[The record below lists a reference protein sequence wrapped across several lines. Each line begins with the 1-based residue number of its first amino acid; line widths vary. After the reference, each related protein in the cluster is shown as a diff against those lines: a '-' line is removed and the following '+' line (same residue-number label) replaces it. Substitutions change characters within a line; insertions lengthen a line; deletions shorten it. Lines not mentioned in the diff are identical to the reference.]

1 MKTIQDMH
9 NDLDN
14 FKEQAKTLAVK
25 ANDSTEAYKQVQ
37 TVWKKLFG
45 CALDRESAEGFV
57 RHFRGTPSKKQS
69 RKRQRKQRGG
79 MAPIAYRMEPGVP
92 SAMTYGNFTTDVS
105 KDATSQHD
113 LDVYFNSGMSRTAG
127 TEAWR
132 FPTVPAGMGS
142 NKVGGGRRSTR
153 RNRKQKG
160 GGSLLQ
166 TIGQIPFQATVPPSV
181 IQTVYGA
188 YSGQTPAL
196 SSDPTAAAWS
206 LTQPKSIIDPTTVT
220 KIGSDINQLVIP
232 TPWK

>member
-1 MKTIQDMH
+1 MGIKELKEDLANFTKKAKAAVESSSTELEALKQIQK
-9 NDLDN
+9 LW
-14 FKEQAKTLAVK
+14 KEQFHGAL
-25 ANDSTEAYKQVQ
+25 DST
-37 TVWKKLFG
+37 
-45 CALDRESAEGFV
+45 SAKGFV
-57 RHFRGTPSKKQS
+57 GHFKQGKKQT
-69 RKRQRKQRGG
+69 RKNRKQKGG
-79 MAPIAYRMEPGVP
+79 MAPIAYQMGPGVP
-92 SAMTYGNFTTDVS
+92 SATTYGHFPTDVS
-105 KDATSQHD
+105 TDKPSQHD

-132 FPTVPAGMGS
+132 FPTVPEGMGS
-142 NKVGGGRRSTR
+142 NKVGGGRRATR
-153 RNRKQKG
+153 KNRKQKG

-188 YSGQTPAL
+188 YSGQTPAP

-206 LTQPKSIIDPTTVT
+206 LTQSKSMMNPMTVT